1 MSAHLRDRQKDT
13 RPETRARVILPT
25 NILNGKR
32 CARDNIASSLG
43 VGIGQHKQRWD
54 YFAQAVAL
62 HEASMKDSSSHGC
75 GEAGPSVPV
84 RLHLPPSDLDRD
96 GNGMPS

>member
-1 MSAHLRDRQKDT
+1 M
-13 RPETRARVILPT
+13 ILPA

-32 CARDNIASSLG
+32 RARDKITSSLG
-43 VGIGQHKQRWD
+43 VGIGQHKQCGD

-62 HEASMKDSSSHGC
+62 REASVKDSSGHGC

-84 RLHLPPSDLDRD
+84 RLHLPPLELDWD
-96 GNGMPS
+96 GNGILS